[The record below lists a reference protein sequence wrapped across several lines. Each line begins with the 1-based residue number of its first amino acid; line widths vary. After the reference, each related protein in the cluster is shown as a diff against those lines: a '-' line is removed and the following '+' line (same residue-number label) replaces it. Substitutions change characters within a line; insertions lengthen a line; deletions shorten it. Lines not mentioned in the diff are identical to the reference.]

1 MIIFYENKKE
11 KGEKKEKKK
20 PTYNSKALCKGDQRI
35 AIAVAGVI
43 RVCCLARQDCHR
55 INISCSTSCKSQNK
69 SKDFHH
75 GGKKPI
81 ESPRRKLEMI
91 SRYLRHRR
99 HCRMNLWL
107 NIVCGKVKG
116 KYNSWCLKFS
126 PSPPLSRLLPQL
138 THLQWCSVKANTL
151 PTQAPLAR
159 LWTPC
164 PSALPM
170 WVRNSEKKPFFFIKK
185 KELYYHHPWGY

>member
-81 ESPRRKLEMI
+81 ESPRRKLDMI

-99 HCRMNLWL
+99 HCRISDLIEHRL
-107 NIVCGKVKG
+107 RKSKG
-116 KYNSWCLKFS
+116 KI
-126 PSPPLSRLLPQL
+126 QL
-138 THLQWCSVKANTL
+138 VMFKVFAISAIVATAAAVD
-151 PTQAPLAR
+151 PLAVMQCQSKYASNAG
-159 LWTPC
+159 TPC
-164 PSALPM
+164 EALNALSKCFTN
-170 WVRNSEKKPFFFIKK
+170 VS
-185 KELYYHHPWGY
+185 